1 MLDSFYIVLSYPSL
15 SFHCILFQSDNN
27 IRNLILNKFD
37 IIFQF
42 HNKNKNLKAI
52 FLLEMLERMGTEME
66 PFVIDHS
73 VALIVLQQ
81 VSIMQHTLIEY
92 SATTRC
98 FLEYFE

>member
-1 MLDSFYIVLSYPSL
+1 
-15 SFHCILFQSDNN
+15 
-27 IRNLILNKFD
+27 
-37 IIFQF
+37 
-42 HNKNKNLKAI
+42 
-52 FLLEMLERMGTEME
+52 MGTEME

-92 SATTRC
+92 SATTQC